1 MNTIY
6 DAIQS
11 SVFGKNIELV
21 EQIMQDNYS
30 STVELNKDQN
40 IMTQVLQAVA
50 NIPSNDALYAY
61 SQIIFLRYR
70 YMMKYWWPDNNLQPQ
85 LEKYFKWDEMNE
97 QDLNL
102 ITQQFDDYHSEFFN
116 NLIYQQYRLSRK

>member
-1 MNTIY
+1 MINFLKAFAKILTQNDDKNVDTIY

-61 SQIIFLRYR
+61 SQIIFVRYR
-70 YMMKYWWPDNNLQPQ
+70 YMMKY
-85 LEKYFKWDEMNE
+85 
-97 QDLNL
+97 
-102 ITQQFDDYHSEFFN
+102 
-116 NLIYQQYRLSRK
+116 